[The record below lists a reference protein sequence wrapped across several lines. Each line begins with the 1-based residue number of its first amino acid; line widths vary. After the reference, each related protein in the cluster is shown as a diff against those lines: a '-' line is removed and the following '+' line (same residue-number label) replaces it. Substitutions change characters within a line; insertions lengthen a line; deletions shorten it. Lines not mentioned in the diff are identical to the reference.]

1 MVANEPVPLSQ
12 AVQIYV
18 ASVKKK
24 DDHEEIHKELFRFLR
39 WCGPDRTLT
48 QLSPPEIGD
57 YAERV
62 GGAGTAPQA
71 AAHLQVLRAFLS
83 YARKKGLIDKN
94 LAQHVRIRKS
104 KSRFVSSRHQDQE
117 VQLTPEGH
125 AKLLEELEKLTAE
138 RPSLAQQ
145 IQQAAADKDVRENV
159 PLEAAREQLGLVES
173 RIRGIERTL
182 ENAVIIDSAGG
193 KALARV
199 KVGAK
204 VSIKELTSG
213 RESSYRL
220 VTAYEADPLAGKIS
234 DVSPMGKA
242 LFKAAV
248 GQEIEAETPR
258 GKMRYRVI
266 KVSS

>member
-1 MVANEPVPLSQ
+1 LVANEPVPLWQ
-12 AVQIYV
+12 AVQTYV

-24 DDHEEIHKELFRFLR
+24 GDHEEIHKELFRFLR

-71 AAHLQVLRAFLS
+71 ASHLQVLRAFLS
-83 YARKKGLIDKN
+83 YARKKGLIDTN

-145 IQQAAADKDVRENV
+145 IQRAAADKDVRENV
-159 PLEAAREQLGLVES
+159 PLEAAREQLGHTES
-173 RIRGIERTL
+173 RIRTIESTL
-182 ENAVIIDSAGG
+182 TVAVVIDSSGAASKRVQLGAQVSVRDVDSRRETTYTLVSATEANPLEGRISDASPLG
-193 KALARV
+193 KALLRRY
-199 KVGAK
+199 VGEQ
-204 VSIKELTSG
+204 I
-213 RESSYRL
+213 
-220 VTAYEADPLAGKIS
+220 
-234 DVSPMGKA
+234 DV
-242 LFKAAV
+242 
-248 GQEIEAETPR
+248 ETPR
-258 GKMRYRVI
+258 GKTRYSI
-266 KVSS
+266 LKVGS

>member
-1 MVANEPVPLSQ
+1 MVAKEPVSLSQ
-12 AVQIYV
+12 AVQSYV
-18 ASVKKK
+18 TSVKKK

-39 WCGPDRTLT
+39 WCGPNRTLAE
-48 QLSPPEIGD
+48 LNPPEIGG

-71 AAHLQVLRAFLS
+71 ASHLQVLRAFLS
-83 YARKKGLIDKN
+83 YARKKGLIDTN

-104 KSRFVSSRHQDQE
+104 KSRSGGPTQDRE
-117 VQLTPEGH
+117 VNQLTQAGH
-125 AKLLEELEKLTAE
+125 AKLVEELHKLTAE

-145 IQQAAADKDVRENV
+145 IQRAAADKDVRENV

-173 RIRGIERTL
+173 RINRIEQTL
-182 ENAVIIDSAGG
+182 ENAVIIDSSGG
-193 KALARV
+193 KALPRV
-199 KVGAK
+199 KIGAK

-213 RESSYRL
+213 RESSYTV
-220 VTAYEADPLAGKIS
+220 VTVYEANPLQGKIS

-242 LFKAAV
+242 LIKAVV